1 MAKVKIVVLDPQ
13 DVYFPGQTVRG
24 HVILDPNDVTNVQR
38 KFSLKLLFKLPV
50 TSVIGLTTCGQKNI
64 V

>member
-38 KFSLKLLFKLPV
+38 KFSLILLFKLPV